1 VNILAIETSGDYCSA
16 ALLTGGCVY
25 VAREANRTKRSRNLL
40 VIVARLLEEHALS
53 LANLNLLVW
62 SAGPGSFT
70 GLRIGASTCQA
81 IAYVHQLP
89 VLSLSSLQV
98 YAQALIEKK
107 ALKEG
112 QKIAV
117 AMDARMGEIYW
128 ASFKCTNG
136 QPIYLD
142 KDEVL
147 PADYAAVSNKMQG
160 CGEWMLIGDAWQ
172 LDSLGQHPQP
182 WFDVSEGLAAALI
195 GLAHQYSVDKWSR
208 NPEECIPQYLRAATQ
223 WKKRERLTSP
233 VVKES

>member
-1 VNILAIETSGDYCSA
+1 M
-16 ALLTGGCVY
+16 
-25 VAREANRTKRSRNLL
+25 
-40 VIVARLLEEHALS
+40 
-53 LANLNLLVW
+53 
-62 SAGPGSFT
+62 
-70 GLRIGASTCQA
+70 
-81 IAYVHQLP
+81 AYVHQLP

-98 YAQALIEKK
+98 YAQALIEKE
-107 ALKEG
+107 AVKEG

-128 ASFKCTNG
+128 ASFRCTNG
-136 QPIYLD
+136 QPIYMD

-147 PADYAAVSNKMQG
+147 PTNYTVVSNKMQG
-160 CGEWMLIGDAWQ
+160 CGEWILIGDAWQ
-172 LDSLGQHPQP
+172 LDSLNQHSQQ